1 MVRASWEKAGISK
14 STFIFLTYPTA
25 LQLFFN
31 TVDDEYNTIFAK
43 FTKKKLFEALKKIIP
58 NQILRVWGWTTIFPS
73 AKNY

>member
-43 FTKKKLFEALKKIIP
+43 LTKKKLFEALKKIIP
-58 NQILRVWGWTTIFPS
+58 NQILRVWGWTTIFPR

>member
-43 FTKKKLFEALKKIIP
+43 LTKKKLFEALKKIIP

>member
-31 TVDDEYNTIFAK
+31 TVDDEYNTIFSK
-43 FTKKKLFEALKKIIP
+43 LTKKKLFEAMKKIIL
-58 NQILRVWGWTTIFPS
+58 NQILRVWG
-73 AKNY
+73 

>member
-43 FTKKKLFEALKKIIP
+43 LTKKKLFEAMKKIIP

>member
-25 LQLFFN
+25 LKLFFN

-43 FTKKKLFEALKKIIP
+43 LTKKKLFEALKKIIP
-58 NQILRVWGWTTIFPS
+58 NQILRVWG
-73 AKNY
+73 

>member
-31 TVDDEYNTIFAK
+31 TVDDEYNTIFSK
-43 FTKKKLFEALKKIIP
+43 LTKKKLFEAMKKIIL
-58 NQILRVWGWTTIFPS
+58 NQILRVWGWTTIFPG

>member
-43 FTKKKLFEALKKIIP
+43 LTKKNIIWGYEEDYSQSDFESLGM
-58 NQILRVWGWTTIFPS
+58 NNNFP
-73 AKNY
+73 

>member
-31 TVDDEYNTIFAK
+31 TIDDEYNTIFAK
-43 FTKKKLFEALKKIIP
+43 LTKKKLFEALKKIIP
-58 NQILRVWGWTTIFPS
+58 NQILRVWG
-73 AKNY
+73 

>member
-1 MVRASWEKAGISK
+1 MVRASWEEAGISK

-43 FTKKKLFEALKKIIP
+43 LTKKKLFEALKKIIP

>member
-43 FTKKKLFEALKKIIP
+43 LTKKKLFEAMKKIIP
-58 NQILRVWGWTTIFPS
+58 SQILRVWG
-73 AKNY
+73 